1 MTRAMLEGLIVAQ
14 RERAKTLKEMAQN
27 SRFFFTDA
35 IEMDPKAVAKN
46 LTARDAEALREMHK
60 RLSALAEWTAP
71 AIHDVLN
78 GLATETRPRA
88 RKIVQ
93 PVRVAISGGTVSPPI
108 DATLALL
115 GRERTLARI
124 EAAISKIA

>member
-1 MTRAMLEGLIVAQ
+1 MV
-14 RERAKTLKEMAQN
+14 
-27 SRFFFTDA
+27 
-35 IEMDPKAVAKN
+35 VAKN
-46 LTARDAEALREMHK
+46 LTAETLEPLRETHK
-60 RLSALAEWTAP
+60 RLSALADWNAP

-78 GLATETRPRA
+78 GLATERSLGLG
-88 RKIVQ
+88 KIVQ

-124 EAAISKIA
+124 DAAIEQIA